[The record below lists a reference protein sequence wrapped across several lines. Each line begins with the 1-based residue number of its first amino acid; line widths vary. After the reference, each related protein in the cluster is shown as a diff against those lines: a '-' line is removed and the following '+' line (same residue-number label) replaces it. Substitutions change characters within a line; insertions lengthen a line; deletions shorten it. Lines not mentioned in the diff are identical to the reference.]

1 MNSGQLN
8 ESDVDTVL
16 LNMGQPLLEVFLRR
30 DEATGRLRSCAT
42 AIVPTDPTQA
52 SPNIDMLTGFEAAKL
67 WSIAHTEGNMQQSNG
82 VDPRTLQDYPTEH
95 CFPQQSIH

>member
-1 MNSGQLN
+1 MSLSCCWLPALQEYVNSGQLN

-42 AIVPTDPTQA
+42 AIVPTDPAQA
-52 SPNIDMLTGFEAAKL
+52 SPASSDLTDLKAASL
-67 WSIAHTEGNMQQSNG
+67 LLAVAHAPHREQQCST
-82 VDPRTLQDYPTEH
+82 R
-95 CFPQQSIH
+95 QSY